1 MKPED
6 VQKIWEEDQKKLR
19 AVDTAANDLTKSITD
34 RAQKKC
40 QTLKDKIRELI
51 EKKRE
56 VLNQPHTKAELL
68 EMAKD
73 ALREHKKEFFDEML
87 ASHLR
92 DCQNPEW
99 GHILAPL
106 HLRMFF
112 RPGDEWKLIYW
123 IITEEDIEKAMKTL
137 PDIGLSTVEKNAE
150 IKKLDTE
157 IAAIEDQI
165 GKELKKL

>member
-6 VQKIWEEDQKKLR
+6 VQKTWEKDQEKLR
-19 AVDTAANDLTKSITD
+19 AVDTAANDITKLTMD
-34 RAQKKC
+34 RVQKRS

-56 VLNQPHTKAELL
+56 VLNQPHTKVELL

-73 ALREHKKEFFDEML
+73 ALREYKKEFFDEML

-92 DCQNPEW
+92 ACQNPEG

-106 HLRMFF
+106 HIQRLFSRD
-112 RPGDEWKLIYW
+112 DEWKLFYW
-123 IITEEDIEKAMKTL
+123 IVTEGDLEKAMKTL

-157 IAAIEDQI
+157 IAALGEQIE
-165 GKELKKL
+165 KELKKL

>member
-6 VQKIWEEDQKKLR
+6 VQKIWEEDQKKLK
-19 AVDTAANDLTKSITD
+19 AIDVAANDITKLTMDKV
-34 RAQKKC
+34 QKRC
-40 QTLKDKIRELI
+40 QTLKEKIRELI

-73 ALREHKKEFFDEML
+73 ALREYKKEFFDEML

-92 DCQNPEW
+92 ACQNPEG

-106 HLRMFF
+106 HIKMFF
-112 RPGDEWKLIYW
+112 NRDDEWKLVYW
-123 IITEEDIEKAMKTL
+123 IVTEGDLEKAMKTL
-137 PDIGLSTVEKNAE
+137 PDIGLSEKDRGLE
-150 IKKLDTE
+150 IKKLDEE
-157 IAAIEDQI
+157 IAALEGQIE
-165 GKELKKL
+165 KELRKL